1 MDQDEEQK
9 TKLQFKKKID
19 RSKTVLNFE
28 NSLKNLE
35 NSLNINKFH
44 YMTYKDDRIKELN
57 KSYMDFMNLEEYEKA
72 LNILKKIVFIDPNSM
87 A

>member
-1 MDQDEEQK
+1 MSLFSD
-9 TKLQFKKKID
+9 LQFKKKID

>member
-1 MDQDEEQK
+1 
-9 TKLQFKKKID
+9 
-19 RSKTVLNFE
+19 
-28 NSLKNLE
+28 
-35 NSLNINKFH
+35 
-44 YMTYKDDRIKELN
+44 MTYKDDRIKELN